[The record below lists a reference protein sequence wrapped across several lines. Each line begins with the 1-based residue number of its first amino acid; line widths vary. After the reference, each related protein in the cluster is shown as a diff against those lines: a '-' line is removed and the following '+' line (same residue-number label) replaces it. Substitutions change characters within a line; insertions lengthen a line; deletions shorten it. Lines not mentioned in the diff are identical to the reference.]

1 MPEKANAKL
10 NFNDRLFIDE
20 RLRKSVSVNR
30 IAKKLGVARSTI
42 AREIQRNRVEKSP
55 SFLMDETHNICL
67 RKDVCHVRSACKN
80 GCIMPCKTCKKG
92 LCNRVCPE
100 FLPNLCPKL
109 SKAPFV
115 CNDCGGRYGFGCEF
129 KCLFYDAKL
138 ADEMAKERRVES
150 RQGVD
155 CTREELL
162 EMASVAKPL
171 LAQGQSLE
179 HIWATHAG
187 EMKCS
192 VRTFYRYIENGA
204 VDIINLE
211 LRKKVSFKPR
221 RSSTPQLPRHDLTGR
236 TYAEFLDL
244 PLEVQM
250 SAVEMDC
257 VEGKRGDSKAIL
269 TLLFRRYCFQ
279 LMMLLDKKDQ
289 IRVGCALDSIQSL
302 CGKRFKEHFG
312 VILTDRGSEFLDP
325 DVIERG
331 RNGEK
336 RCAVYYCDPMK
347 SGQKGRCEK
356 NHVELR
362 KVIPKGTSLME
373 LTEREL
379 SVVCSHVNSYRR
391 KTLGGASPFMIASQV
406 LPAEIFEG
414 LGLELID
421 PDEVVMKPKLL
432 QMIRSKELL

>member
-1 MPEKANAKL
+1 
-10 NFNDRLFIDE
+10 
-20 RLRKSVSVNR
+20 
-30 IAKKLGVARSTI
+30 
-42 AREIQRNRVEKSP
+42 
-55 SFLMDETHNICL
+55 
-67 RKDVCHVRSACKN
+67 
-80 GCIMPCKTCKKG
+80 MPCKTCKKG

-138 ADEMAKERRVES
+138 A
-150 RQGVD
+150 
-155 CTREELL
+155 
-162 EMASVAKPL
+162 
-171 LAQGQSLE
+171 
-179 HIWATHAG
+179 G

-221 RSSTPQLPRHDLTGR
+221 KSSTPQLPRHDLSGR

-250 SAVEMDC
+250 SAVEMNC

-289 IRVGCALDSIQSL
+289 IHVGCALDSIQSL

-379 SVVCSHVNSYRR
+379 SIVCSHVNSYRR
-391 KTLGGASPFMIASQV
+391 KALGGASPFMIASQV

-414 LGLELID
+414 LGLEPID
-421 PDEVVMKPKLL
+421 PDEVVMKPQLL
-432 QMIRSKELL
+432 QMIRNKELL